1 MIIHRGFEDQ
11 NLSGESVASLGNYD
25 GVHLGHQ
32 AILNEVVTR
41 AKSLSVSSVAVTFD
55 PIPKKIL
62 YPENAPLLIQTLGQR
77 LKKIETLGI
86 EHVIVIPFDQSF
98 AALSPEDFVLDFL
111 VGKLRI
117 KGFIVGE
124 NFSFGHQK
132 RGNIHL
138 LREIGGQYGFFV
150 EAIPE
155 VRKNGVRVSSTLIRQ
170 MIREGQIEQAN
181 ELLADPFTLAGTVV
195 EGEKLG
201 GKLGIPTA
209 NLQVQN
215 ELIPGNGVYVGRTI
229 IPSGAVPSVMNV
241 GVRPTVGGRKL
252 TVESHLLNFSGNLY
266 GEQIEVQF
274 LRRLRDEIRFSGI
287 DELKIRIQADIQQ
300 ALDYFNGR

>member
-1 MIIHRGFEDQ
+1 MIVHYGFEDW
-11 NLSGESVASLGNYD
+11 NLSGGSVASCGNYD

-32 AILNEVVTR
+32 AILNEVAGR
-41 AKSLSVSSVAVTFD
+41 AKSLSVPSVAVTFD

-62 YPENAPLLIQTLGQR
+62 YPENAPLLIQTLQQR
-77 LKKIETLGI
+77 LRKIEKLGI
-86 EHVIVIPFDQSF
+86 QHVVVISFDLSF
-98 AALSPEDFVLDFL
+98 AALKPEDFVLDFL
-111 VGKLRI
+111 VQKLQI

-132 RGNIHL
+132 RGNIPL
-138 LREIGGQYGFFV
+138 LREIGGQHGFFV

-155 VRKNGVRVSSTLIRQ
+155 VRIKGVRISSTLIRQ
-170 MIREGQIEQAN
+170 MVREGKIEQAN
-181 ELLADPFTLAGTVV
+181 ELLVDPFTLAGTVV

-215 ELIPGNGVYVGRTI
+215 ELIPGNGVYVGRTLI
-229 IPSGAVPSVMNV
+229 STGAVPSVMNV
-241 GVRPTVGGRKL
+241 GIRPTVGGRKL

-287 DELKIRIQADIQQ
+287 DELKNRIRMDIEQ
-300 ALDYFNGR
+300 ALQYFSNS